1 MFKKGKKRYFI
12 GLVIAAAVI
21 GLLITGFSRSDAV
34 AEVGDETITK
44 DELYD
49 EMAASSG
56 EAALDTMITEKVVN
70 AEAEKAEV
78 EVTQKEIDEEKA
90 TLEESYGGAEALE
103 SAVSQSG
110 LEMEDLEK
118 QIETTLKVEKLMEAD
133 ISVSDE
139 EIETYY
145 DENKDELGEPAQVEA
160 SHILTEDK
168 ETAEEVKTKLDNGDD
183 FAELAEE
190 YSTDTASAEN
200 GGELGFFGTG
210 EMAEAF
216 EEAAFDMKKDE
227 ISEPVETEYG
237 FHIIHVTDKK
247 EAEEPTLEDS
257 RAEIEETLKD
267 EKLDANYTT
276 WLEETK
282 EKYDIKNSLADEQE

>member
-1 MFKKGKKRYFI
+1 MFKKGKKRYLI
-12 GLVIAAAVI
+12 GLVITAAVI

-78 EVTQKEIDEEKA
+78 EITQKEIDEEKA

-168 ETAEEVKTKLDNGDD
+168 ETAEEVKAKLDNGDD

-216 EEAAFDMKKDE
+216 EEAAFDMKKGE
-227 ISEPVETEYG
+227 ISDPVETEYG

>member
-12 GLVIAAAVI
+12 GAIIAAAVI

-34 AEVGDETITK
+34 AEVGDEKITK
-44 DELYD
+44 DELYE
-49 EMAASSG
+49 EMAATSG
-56 EAALDTMITEKVVN
+56 EAALDTMITEEVVN

-78 EVTQKEIDEEKA
+78 KVTQKEIDEEKA
-90 TLEESYGGAEALE
+90 TLEESYGGEEGLE
-103 SAVSQSG
+103 SAISQSG
-110 LEMEDLEK
+110 LTMEDLEE
-118 QIETTLKVEKLMEAD
+118 QMETTLKVEKLMEAD

-145 DENKDELGEPAQVEA
+145 EENKEDLGEPAQVEA

-168 ETAEEVKTKLDNGDD
+168 ETAEEIKAKLDNGEN
-183 FAELAEE
+183 FAEIAEE

-216 EEAAFDMKKDE
+216 EKAAFDMEPGE
-227 ISEPVETEYG
+227 ISEPVETEFG
-237 FHIIHVTDKK
+237 FHIINVTDKK
-247 EAEEPTLEDS
+247 EAEEAALEDS
-257 RAEIEETLKD
+257 RAEIEETLKNQ
-267 EKLDANYTT
+267 KLDANYTT
-276 WLEETK
+276 WLEKTK
-282 EKYDIKNSLADEQE
+282 EKYDIKNSLMDEQE